1 MIIRELA
8 VLLGLKLDDAAF
20 NKADNAIARV
30 SEGFLAMAGAAGAFV
45 AKSIADLIEVT
56 GQLNDLSQAVGVNT
70 DALQELA
77 YAASLSGADFET
89 VVGAMRKL
97 NVHLTQAAE
106 GNAEMA
112 QSFAAVGAR
121 IRNSDGS
128 LRSADEVIGDIAER
142 FKTLPD
148 GAKKTALAIQ
158 VFGKSGAS
166 LIPTLNGGRDALAEL
181 RTEARDLGIVL
192 DKQQTIK
199 AGDNLGDSVDRVKAA
214 VRGLSYAIAGP
225 LISEMNA
232 IATSVVEW
240 VKANRTLLAQRLR
253 AVFRG
258 FISVVKLLSTAF
270 GLLYKAIGFVID
282 QWRLFAV
289 IIYSVV
295 SAAII
300 WNIAQT
306 GLMIGQY
313 VRLGAA
319 AVFAAIRS
327 AAAWAAAA
335 APIVLIAGAI
345 ALIILLFDELLTKQQ
360 GGVTLMDK
368 LWPKWKQFLEDFIN
382 TSSDDDPWWLTML
395 KGFAALLLHFDVIW
409 DQFKVSAKEAFIDLG
424 NWIVSSFDQIV
435 ESVTKR
441 IKSGFGSVRS
451 FFGIS
456 PVSGGASGPTASV
469 ANTTNQ
475 RVVNLGGLKVDQT
488 IVAGVGQSA
497 SDTGQSS
504 AEALSKWWQ
513 DELSGATAA
522 IPR

>member
-30 SEGFLAMAGAAGAFV
+30 SQGFLAMAGAAGAFV
-45 AKSIADLIEVT
+45 AKSISDLVEVT

-106 GNAEMA
+106 GNAELA

-148 GAKKTALAIQ
+148 GAEKTALAIQ

-166 LIPTLNGGRDALAEL
+166 LIPTLNGGRDALGEL

-192 DKQQTIK
+192 DKQTIE

-240 VKANRTLLAQRLR
+240 VKANRTLLAQRLGV
-253 AVFRG
+253 VFRG
-258 FISVVKLLSTAF
+258 FISVVKLLSSVF

-295 SAAII
+295 GAAII

-335 APIVLIAGAI
+335 APIALIAGAI

-409 DQFKVSAKEAFIDLG
+409 DQFKDTAKQVFIDLG
-424 NWIVSSFDQIV
+424 DWIISSFDRIV
-435 ESVTKR
+435 GSVTNR

-488 IVAGVGQSA
+488 IVASVGQSA

-504 AEALSKWWQ
+504 ADALSKWWQ

>member
-20 NKADNAIARV
+20 SKADTVIARV
-30 SEGFLAMAGAAGAFV
+30 GKGFLAMATAAEAFV
-45 AKSIADLIEVT
+45 AKSISDLIEVT

-97 NVHLTQAAE
+97 NVHLAQAAE

-192 DKQQTIK
+192 DKQTIE

-240 VKANRTLLAQRLR
+240 VKANRTLLAQRLGV
-253 AVFRG
+253 VFLG
-258 FISVVKLLSTAF
+258 FISVVKLLSSVF

-289 IIYSVV
+289 ITYSVV
-295 SAAII
+295 GAAII

-319 AVFAAIRS
+319 AVLAAIRS

-335 APIVLIAGAI
+335 APVEVIAGAI
-345 ALIILLFDELLTKQQ
+345 ALIILLFDEWLTAQQ
-360 GGVTLMDK
+360 GGLTLIGQ
-368 LWPKWKQFLEDFIN
+368 LWPRWKAFLEDFIS
-382 TSSDDDPWWLTML
+382 TSSDEDPWWLTML

-409 DQFKVSAKEAFIDLG
+409 DQFKDTAKQVFIDLG
-424 NWIVSSFDQIV
+424 DWIISSFDRIV
-435 ESVTKR
+435 GSVTSR
-441 IKSGFGSVRS
+441 IRSGFGSVRS

-504 AEALSKWWQ
+504 VEALSKWWQ

>member
-20 NKADNAIARV
+20 NKADTAIARIGK
-30 SEGFLAMAGAAGAFV
+30 GFLAMATAAEAFV
-45 AKSIADLIEVT
+45 AKSISDLIEVT

-97 NVHLTQAAE
+97 NVHLAQAAE

-121 IRNSDGS
+121 IRNFDGS

-192 DKQQTIK
+192 DKQTIE

-240 VKANRTLLAQRLR
+240 VKANRTLLAQRLGV
-253 AVFRG
+253 VFRG

-289 IIYSVV
+289 VTYSVV
-295 SAAII
+295 GAAII

-335 APIVLIAGAI
+335 APVVAIAGAI
-345 ALIILLFDELLTKQQ
+345 ALIILLFDEWLTAQQ
-360 GGVTLMDK
+360 GGLTLIGQ
-368 LWPKWKQFLEDFIN
+368 LWPRWKAFLEDFIS
-382 TSSDDDPWWLTML
+382 TSSDEDPWWLTML

-409 DQFKVSAKEAFIDLG
+409 DQFKDTAKQVFIDLG
-424 NWIVSSFDQIV
+424 DWIVSSFDRIV
-435 ESVTKR
+435 GSVTNR